1 MRSFRFPHRRDPAPT
16 SSARRAARRRLRARL
31 DATRLGAQDPALP
44 PDDGPSPPPR
54 RRRMAWAGV
63 AALPLI
69 AAIALGLSPAPQS
82 PASSPSV
89 PSALG
94 AAGPSASP
102 SASGAAVPWTADPP
116 AAWSP
121 QAQAEPGAA
130 ASGSP
135 NRMPVPA
142 APFGHRLVP
151 VRVMDPAAVE
161 LLDVGDRMDVVGIDG
176 QVITSAVSVLQIR
189 DRAMPPVVVIAVPE
203 QDGASVAA
211 AVAATEVTVVLSPRT
226 DPSAEDAAPAATGPA
241 R

>member
-1 MRSFRFPHRRDPAPT
+1 
-16 SSARRAARRRLRARL
+16 
-31 DATRLGAQDPALP
+31 
-44 PDDGPSPPPR
+44 
-54 RRRMAWAGV
+54 
-63 AALPLI
+63 
-69 AAIALGLSPAPQS
+69 
-82 PASSPSV
+82 
-89 PSALG
+89 
-94 AAGPSASP
+94 
-102 SASGAAVPWTADPP
+102 
-116 AAWSP
+116 
-121 QAQAEPGAA
+121 
-130 ASGSP
+130 
-135 NRMPVPA
+135 MPVPA

-203 QDGASVAA
+203 QHSASVAA